1 MMIFPTP
8 QVTQE
13 YKGVTLYHKM
23 DSQHF
28 PSLVGFA
35 GILGTLTLADINVIV
50 AIFVGLASFAYL
62 VIKIIKE
69 LKDGKD

>member
-1 MMIFPTP
+1 
-8 QVTQE
+8 
-13 YKGVTLYHKM
+13 M

-50 AIFVGLASFAYL
+50 AIFVGLASFTYL

-69 LKDGKD
+69 LKDGKDK

>member
-1 MMIFPTP
+1 
-8 QVTQE
+8 
-13 YKGVTLYHKM
+13 M

-28 PSLVGFA
+28 PSLVGFV

-50 AIFVGLASFAYL
+50 AIFVGLASFTYL

-69 LKDGKD
+69 LKDGKDK